1 MRFIFSVTT
10 PLALLFCSFLI
21 TQLSVANEIATVK
34 VMRGFSTPLKLSEPL
49 NLSENA
55 GTIAIGD
62 PNLIGVVTIKPDVL
76 MINGQDTGATSLT
89 IFGKSGN
96 IYHYRIQITNDV
108 SQLRTL
114 IASIEKKVTVEDI
127 NGTVVLKGE
136 VASAAALTRVLS
148 IADRFMAGDNP
159 PEFMVVSDKGGI
171 LAGNLN
177 GNVNQEQSTLSVRN
191 QMLAVGGG
199 GFGGGA
205 GIV

>member
-1 MRFIFSVTT
+1 MRFIFLVTT
-10 PLALLFCSFLI
+10 RFALLLCSFLI

-34 VMRGFSTPLKLSEPL
+34 VMRGFSTPLK
-49 NLSENA
+49 LSENA

-89 IFGKSGN
+89 IFGKSGS
-96 IYHYRIQITNDV
+96 IYQYRIQITNDV